1 MIPASC
7 KMSIIERG
15 DTNDNAT
22 DENIITI
29 YYNNYRSILN
39 ILYMSN

>member
-15 DTNDNAT
+15 DTNDNAA

-29 YYNNYRSILN
+29 YYNNNKNMLN
-39 ILYMSN
+39 ILSISN